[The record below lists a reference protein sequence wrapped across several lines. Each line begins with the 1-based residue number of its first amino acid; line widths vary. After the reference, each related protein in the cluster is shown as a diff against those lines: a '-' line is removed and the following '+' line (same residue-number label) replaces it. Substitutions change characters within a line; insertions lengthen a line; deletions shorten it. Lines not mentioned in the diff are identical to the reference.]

1 MLVDASLIKDVLPVV
16 VTSSADEDTVSLM
29 FLMSHFSID
38 ATYILW
44 NVILVPFES
53 LSIEILLLELVVL
66 LPAFYY

>member
-1 MLVDASLIKDVLPVV
+1 MLEVASLIIDVLPVV
-16 VTSSADEDTVSLM
+16 VISSADEDTVSLM